1 MDTISLTGRLSDR
14 DTWVAEHCSMAG
26 ALGVVS
32 TRSAMLLLREALYGT
47 RRFDQFA
54 QRVGISEP
62 LAAARLREL
71 VDEGLLE
78 RRPYREPGQRT
89 RQEYELTQKGRE
101 FAPVLIA
108 LLHWGNRW
116 LAPDGAPTELVH
128 AVCGQPVGVEIRCA
142 RGHLVDIGNLELQT
156 GPGSTLT

>member
-1 MDTISLTGRLSDR
+1 MNTISLTGRLADR

-26 ALGVVS
+26 ALGVVG

-47 RRFDQFA
+47 RRFDKFA

-62 LAAARLREL
+62 IAAARLREL

-78 RRPYREPGQRT
+78 RRPYQEPGQRT
-89 RQEYELTQKGRE
+89 RQEYTLTQKGRE

-108 LLHWGNRW
+108 LLEWGNRW

-128 AVCGQPVGVEIRCA
+128 AGCGQPVSVEIRCA
-142 RGHLVDIGNLELQT
+142 RGHLVDVGSLELQP